1 MLDALVNGLL
11 ILLDPF
17 RLLML
22 SAGVVI
28 GVVVGILPGLGGLMG
43 MALVLPF
50 LFGMDPYA
58 GIAMLIG
65 IAAAVPSAD
74 TFPSVLMG
82 IPGSSGSQATIM
94 DGYPMARKGQAAR
107 ALGAAFSASLI
118 GGLIGALCLTLLVP
132 FARPLVL
139 AFGAPELFMLTV
151 LGLAMVGVL
160 SGNRPML
167 GIIAAVFGLVLGT
180 VGGAPAAAEYRFT
193 FGETYLYDGFKLVLV
208 ALGLFALPE
217 VVDLLARGGAIAT
230 RAEGGR
236 LGSGWMDG
244 LRDTLRHKWLVV
256 RHSLVGVLVGA
267 IPGMGSSIIDWLN
280 YGYVVRASKDK
291 SQFGKGDVRG
301 VIAPESA
308 NNAREGG
315 VLMPTLLFG
324 VPGSSAMA
332 LFLGALLIFG
342 IQPGP
347 SLLRDQLDLVFVI
360 IWSLA
365 IANVL
370 GTLLCLALSKPI
382 ARLTFLPFQY
392 IAPVVLGIVVLG
404 AWQTTRHWGDLVL
417 LFGFGLL
424 GWFMKRIEM
433 PRPPLLVGFI
443 LSTLAE
449 RYLWMSYNLYDWEWL
464 ARPIVLAIAALCLV
478 LVFGGSVIK
487 ARSRHEESSPV
498 GPSDPAADAAPA
510 APGAMAPGR
519 AGEGNAGEGADA
531 RR

>member
-1 MLDALVNGLL
+1 MLDALVNGLF

-17 RLLML
+17 RMLML
-22 SAGVVI
+22 LAGVVI
-28 GVVVGILPGLGGLMG
+28 GIVVGILPGLGGLMG

-94 DGYPMARKGQAAR
+94 DGYPLARQGQAAR
-107 ALGAAFSASLI
+107 ALGAAFSASLV
-118 GGLIGALCLTLLVP
+118 GGLIGALALTALVP
-132 FARPLVL
+132 FARPIVL
-139 AFGAPELFMLTV
+139 AFGSPELFMLTL
-151 LGLAMVGVL
+151 LGLSMVGVL
-160 SGNRPML
+160 SGNRPLL
-167 GIIAAVFGLVLGT
+167 GIIAGVFGVLIGT
-180 VGGAPAAAEYRFT
+180 IGGAPVAAEYRFV
-193 FGETYLYDGFKLVLV
+193 FGELYLYDGISLVIL

-217 VVDLLARGGAIAT
+217 IIDLLARGGAIAE
-230 RAEGGR
+230 RSPGLGG
-236 LGSGWMDG
+236 GWLQG
-244 LRDTLRHKWLVV
+244 VRDTLRHKWLVV
-256 RHSLVGVLVGA
+256 RHSLFGIFIGF

-280 YGYVVRASKDK
+280 YGYVVQTSRDRSR
-291 SQFGKGDVRG
+291 FGKGDIRG

-342 IQPGP
+342 VQPGP
-347 SLLRDQLDLVFVI
+347 QLLRDELDLVFVI

-365 IANVL
+365 LGNVF
-370 GTLLCLALSKPI
+370 GTLLCLLLSRPI
-382 ARLTFLPFQY
+382 AALTFVPFY
-392 IAPVVLGIVVLG
+392 YLAPVVLIIVILG
-404 AWQTTRHWGDLVL
+404 AFQETRHWGDLLL

-424 GWFMKRIEM
+424 GWVMKRIGM
-433 PRPPLLVGFI
+433 PRPPLLIGFI
-443 LSTLAE
+443 LSSLAE

-464 ARPIVLAIAALCLV
+464 YRPMVLAIGGVTLTLV
-478 LVFGGSVIK
+478 IAGILVK
-487 ARSRHEESSPV
+487 R
-498 GPSDPAADAAPA
+498 
-510 APGAMAPGR
+510 R
-519 AGEGNAGEGADA
+519 ATRETP
-531 RR
+531 

>member
-1 MLDALVNGLL
+1 MLDALVNGLF

-17 RLLML
+17 RMLML
-22 SAGVVI
+22 FTGVLI
-28 GVVVGILPGLGGLMG
+28 GIVVGILPGLGGLMG

-50 LFGMDPYA
+50 LFGMDSYA

-94 DGYPMARKGQAAR
+94 DGYPLARQGQAAR
-107 ALGAAFSASLI
+107 ALGAAFSASMV
-118 GGLIGALCLTLLVP
+118 GGVIGALALTALVP
-132 FARPLVL
+132 FARPIVL
-139 AFGAPELFMLTV
+139 AFGSPELFMLTL
-151 LGLAMVGVL
+151 LGLSMVGVL
-160 SGNRPML
+160 SGSRPLL
-167 GIIAAVFGLVLGT
+167 GIIAGVFGVLIGT
-180 VGGAPAAAEYRFT
+180 VGGAPVAAEYRFV
-193 FGETYLYDGFKLVLV
+193 FGELYLYDGVSLVIL

-217 VVDLLARGGAIAT
+217 IIDLLARGGAIAE
-230 RAEGGR
+230 RAPGLGG
-236 LGSGWMDG
+236 GWLQG
-244 LRDTLRHKWLVV
+244 VRDTLRHKWLVI
-256 RHSLVGVLVGA
+256 RHSLFGIFIGF

-280 YGYVVRASKDK
+280 YGYVVQTSRDR
-291 SQFGKGDVRG
+291 SQFGKGDIRG

-347 SLLRDQLDLVFVI
+347 QLLRDELDLVFVI

-365 IANVL
+365 LGNVF
-370 GTLLCLALSKPI
+370 GTLLCLLLSRPI
-382 ARLTFLPFQY
+382 AALTFVPFY
-392 IAPVVLGIVVLG
+392 YLAPVVLVIVILG
-404 AWQTTRHWGDLVL
+404 AFQETRHWGDLFM

-424 GWFMKRIEM
+424 GWIMKRISM
-433 PRPPLLVGFI
+433 PRPPLLIGFI
-443 LSTLAE
+443 LSSLAE

-464 ARPIVLAIAALCLV
+464 YRPMVIAIGTVTIALV
-478 LVFGGSVIK
+478 IGGIMVK
-487 ARSRHEESSPV
+487 R
-498 GPSDPAADAAPA
+498 
-510 APGAMAPGR
+510 R
-519 AGEGNAGEGADA
+519 ATQKPQQ
-531 RR
+531 